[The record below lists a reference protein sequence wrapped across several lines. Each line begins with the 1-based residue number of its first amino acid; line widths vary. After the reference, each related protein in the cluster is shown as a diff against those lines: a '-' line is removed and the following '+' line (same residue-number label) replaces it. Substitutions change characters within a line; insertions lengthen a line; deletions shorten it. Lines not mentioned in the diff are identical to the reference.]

1 MYIFPQVGGYGY
13 IDKRTYSVAADQ
25 LYETLSSVYSGL
37 TIREIADYP
46 PRQSYGSV
54 VAAVFRPEVSEQ
66 QRKAGLQKIIV
77 DLGLTETTAV
87 NGFRIYTGR
96 IQGYEKIVAIRNEV
110 LLDFSSTTKAIDSNL
125 SVVVNK
131 MLALFGP
138 A

>member
-1 MYIFPQVGGYGY
+1 M
-13 IDKRTYSVAADQ
+13 
-25 LYETLSSVYSGL
+25 
-37 TIREIADYP
+37 
-46 PRQSYGSV
+46 
-54 VAAVFRPEVSEQ
+54 AAVFRPEVSEQ
-66 QRKAGLQKIIV
+66 QRKAGLQQIIV

-125 SVVVNK
+125 SVFVNK